1 MFSKF
6 FEKFAN
12 DRPVDHLEKCGI
24 FSGCQGGFM
33 YSLSTADLLIIE
45 SDRIEGAFNRSWA
58 TQTVALD
65 ISKTFNRVSDVGLLY
80 KLNSYEISGHVLG
93 LNLFFSVINRSEW
106 FWTGESLQEY
116 LVIAGVSS
124 KRHSSI
130 YISDLPDNV
139 ICKIAVYADVTTLC
153 SKCDDVCLV
162 ATARIH
168 LWTWIWPMRCCRNK
182 QEVACWFQH
191 WKTQLV

>member
-1 MFSKF
+1 MTKNHSSINFLSVFSKF

-24 FSGCQGGFM
+24 FCQGGFM
-33 YSLSTADLLIIE
+33 YSLSTADLLITE

-80 KLNSYEISGHVLG
+80 KLDSYEISGHVLA

-106 FWTGESLQEY
+106 FWTGESLEEY
-116 LVIAGVSS
+116 LVTAGVPS
-124 KRHSSI
+124 KCHSST
-130 YISDLPDNV
+130 YITDLPDNV
-139 ICKIAVYADVTTLC
+139 ICNIAVYADDTTLC

-162 ATARIH
+162 ATARIR
-168 LWTWIWPMRCCRNK
+168 L
-182 QEVACWFQH
+182 
-191 WKTQLV
+191 